1 MMLTDDLIKAQS
13 CVQELSSHLIA
24 AYNADEFLQVII
36 EHVVRHPEDA
46 YCDYPI
52 NSSDFPP
59 LTKERIERLIDLG
72 FTVDINLTNHGSAR
86 IYWVLSD

>member
-1 MMLTDDLIKAQS
+1 MLADDLIKAQS
-13 CVQELSSHLIA
+13 CVQELASRLIA
-24 AYNADEFLQVII
+24 AYNADEFLQIII

-72 FTVDINLTNHGSAR
+72 FTIDINPISQGSAR
-86 IYWVLSD
+86 IYWISSD